1 MKIWIKLSTILAL
14 KESELIKFCI
24 TNFVCSHYIKVSRN
38 YVFLHKFLQI
48 PPLGSINNTSRQKQ
62 WAEDQNKYPF
72 LKCSICEKKNSKRAH
87 FWLRY
92 YRNQTGYLPALIF
105 TTSCLFINKN
115 ISTQLIKTY
124 GRDHIGTK
132 WMDRKKAKAG
142 GRHHPFF

>member
-1 MKIWIKLSTILAL
+1 MSHRIALIFSYCNICCKIKMLLLSSTMKIWIKLSTIVVL
-14 KESELIKFCI
+14 KESEQIKFCI

-38 YVFLHKFLQI
+38 YLFLHKFLQI

-92 YRNQTGYLPALIF
+92 YRNQTGYLPHLFSQHHA
-105 TTSCLFINKN
+105 CLL
-115 ISTQLIKTY
+115 TKTY
-124 GRDHIGTK
+124 QLN
-132 WMDRKKAKAG
+132 
-142 GRHHPFF
+142 